1 MGYLGGNNAPIIAG
15 QSGGGG
21 GAMTKINRDATKERR
36 FNKSS
41 DVTIPAGWFFVDVM
55 NRGLLNIT
63 INGEIV
69 PPGDRWNS
77 EEKIDYALLRQE
89 LGLELIIQIS
99 GGAEAAIHVCYP
111 VASSVDVS
119 LL

>member
-15 QSGGGG
+15 TSGGGG
-21 GAMTKINRDATKERR
+21 SAMTKINRDGTKERR

-41 DVTIPAGWFFVDVM
+41 DVTIPAGWFYVDVG
-55 NRGLLNIT
+55 NRGLSNIL

-69 PPGDRWNS
+69 PPGDHWNG

-89 LGLELIIQIS
+89 LGPQLIIEIS

-111 VASSVDVS
+111 VASAVDVS
-119 LL
+119 IL